1 MKELL
6 LKYGFEM
13 IEVNGFHLIVSEKI
27 DFTCSLRLNGTW
39 SLVRYAYS
47 MEEEEPF
54 RTEWHVKDAELMEK
68 ILQKNELK
76 PVER

>member
-6 LKYGFEM
+6 LKYKFEM
-13 IEVNGFHLIVSEKI
+13 IEVNGFRLIVSEKI
-27 DFTCSLRLNGTW
+27 DFICSLRLNGTW
-39 SLVRYAYS
+39 ALIRYAYGA
-47 MEEEEPF
+47 EEEEPF

-76 PVER
+76 K